1 MKLLFFISSLEDGGA
16 QRVVSILSNKFVER
30 GFEVEI
36 LKYYKGIDLYPLDN
50 KVKVKSVE
58 ENTNTSNVLRNLKFI
73 RSEFKDCDCILSFLA
88 PFNMMAIC
96 ANIFNKT
103 PMIVADRN
111 DPNKI
116 PRNKFIRI
124 LRNILY
130 KFSDRIVVQTSKNQE
145 YFKSNTEVIYNP
157 VVLNEYR
164 GIALKTGKEKIMV
177 SAARLEK
184 QKNLEMLIDAF
195 HIFHQKHGDYKLIIY
210 GEGTHRETLE
220 RKIEELGMKDFILL
234 PGVSNKLFDEISKAE
249 LFVLSS
255 NYEGMPNALIEAMCL
270 GLPCISTRV
279 SGATDLIIDG
289 VNGLLVDVG
298 DTKDLTNKITKL
310 IEDKEYAYK
319 LANKAIEINDILDSN
334 VICDKWLEMIYDV
347 VK

>member
-1 MKLLFFISSLEDGGA
+1 MLQI
-16 QRVVSILSNKFVER
+16 V
-30 GFEVEI
+30 
-36 LKYYKGIDLYPLDN
+36 
-50 KVKVKSVE
+50 
-58 ENTNTSNVLRNLKFI
+58 
-73 RSEFKDCDCILSFLA
+73 
-88 PFNMMAIC
+88 
-96 ANIFNKT
+96 IF
-103 PMIVADRN
+103 
-111 DPNKI
+111 
-116 PRNKFIRI
+116 
-124 LRNILY
+124 
-130 KFSDRIVVQTSKNQE
+130 QQ

-164 GIALKTGKEKIMV
+164 GIALKTDKEKIIV

-195 HIFHQKHGDYKLIIY
+195 NIFHQNHKDYKLIIY
-210 GEGTHRETLE
+210 GEGTYRENLE
-220 RKIEELGMKDFILL
+220 RKIEELEMKDNIFL
-234 PGVSNKLFDEISKAE
+234 PGVSNKLFDEVSKAE

-270 GLPCISTRV
+270 GLPCISTKV
-279 SGATDLIIDG
+279 SGATDLIQDG

-298 DTKDLTNKITKL
+298 DTKDLTNKITRL

-334 VICDKWLEMIYDV
+334 VICDKWLETINDV

>member
-30 GFEVEI
+30 NFEVEV
-36 LKYYKGIDLYPLDN
+36 LKYYKGINLYPLDS
-50 KVKVKSVE
+50 KVKAKSVE

-103 PMIVADRN
+103 PIIVADRN

-130 KFSDRIVVQTSKNQE
+130 KLADRIVVQTSKNQE

-164 GIALKTGKEKIMV
+164 GIALKTKKEKIIV

-195 HIFHQKHGDYKLIIY
+195 HIFHQNYDDYKLIIY
-210 GEGTHRETLE
+210 GEGTYRETLK
-220 RKIEELGMKDFILL
+220 RKIEGLGMKDSILL

-270 GLPCISTRV
+270 GLPCISTKV
-279 SGATDLIIDG
+279 SGATDLIQDG

-298 DTKDLTNKITKL
+298 DTNDLTNKITKL

-334 VICDKWLEMIYDV
+334 VICDKWLETINDV

>member
-36 LKYYKGIDLYPLDN
+36 LKYYKGINLYPLDKRVN
-50 KVKVKSVE
+50 VKSVE
-58 ENTNTSNVLRNLKFI
+58 ENTNTSKIFKNLKFI
-73 RSEFKDCDCILSFLA
+73 RNEFKEYDCILSFLA

-103 PMIVADRN
+103 PIIVADRN

-116 PRNKFIRI
+116 PKNKFIRI
-124 LRNILY
+124 LRNVLY
-130 KFSDRIVVQTSKNQE
+130 KLSDRIVVQTNKNKG

-157 VVLNEYR
+157 VVLDDYR
-164 GIALKTGKEKIMV
+164 GIALSMNKEQIIV

-195 HIFHQKHGDYKLIIY
+195 SVFHQNHEDYKLIIY
-210 GEGTHRETLE
+210 GEGTYRNTLE
-220 RKIEELGMKDFILL
+220 KKIEELEMKDFILL

-270 GLPCISTRV
+270 GLPCISTKV
-279 SGATDLIIDG
+279 SGATDLIKDG
-289 VNGLLVDVG
+289 INGLLVDVG
-298 DTKDLTNKITKL
+298 DTNDLINKITRL
-310 IEDKEYAYK
+310 IDDKEYAYK
-319 LANKAIEINDILDSN
+319 LANKAIAINDILDSD
-334 VICDKWLEMIYDV
+334 VICDKWLEIIHDV